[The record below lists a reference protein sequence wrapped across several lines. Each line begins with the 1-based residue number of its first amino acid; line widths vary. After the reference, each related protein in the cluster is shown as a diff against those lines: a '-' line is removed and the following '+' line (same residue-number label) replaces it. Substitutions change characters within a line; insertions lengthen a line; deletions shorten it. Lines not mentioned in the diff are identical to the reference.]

1 VRTSQPQVTVKNA
14 TLCPFCDR
22 ELSDHEVLRGNCPGC
37 ERELADAN
45 ETFDMPAEF
54 EDMWSEAEPA
64 DDNVSFVPEDECEV
78 GTSGRPVV
86 KAHSLAEPGDVSPLP
101 ADFELL
107 EQLDKGGMGVVYKAR
122 QTSIDRTIVI
132 KMLKSEKARSRS
144 ARAKFL
150 AEAVV
155 TGDLEHPNIV
165 PVYDLGAGDDGKLFY
180 AMKQVQGVAWNKVI
194 RERSRPENLETLM
207 RVADATAYAH
217 SKGVIHRDLKP
228 ENVMLGD
235 YGEVLV
241 MDWGLAL
248 SVAPGGRAQD
258 LVAAGGVG
266 GTPAY
271 MAPEMARGAIGLIGF
286 ASDVYLLG
294 AILFEIVTGK
304 PPHPGKTVQDLLKA
318 ATENR
323 IQAEDNDDRLLV
335 VARKALATRPADRYP
350 SVKAL
355 QEAIRDYQSHA
366 ESILLDQHA
375 RHDLERAKETADY
388 DTFAQA
394 LYGFREA
401 SSLWDANESA
411 REGEAETRM
420 AYARCAANRGDFDL
434 AAGLLLL
441 RIPEHK
447 EFYKQ
452 IDDAR
457 DLRNDEARR
466 RQMVLRVVRGLAVIV
481 ILVLAGA
488 AFVIHRG
495 QQRAVAAEQI
505 ARSEQTKAEAA
516 HDAEVVERERAE
528 SALQDADKARK
539 DAESSLQA
547 AEDARK
553 VAESALSSAES
564 ARQAEAEQ
572 RRKAEEALARAESAR
587 KAEAEQRLAAE
598 AARQTAVREQKAAEE
613 ARLIAEAER
622 EKALAAIRERET
634 AEREAETARSD
645 LAAQRTV
652 AESARRLAEDAE
664 RRSEVVRY
672 VGGLQA
678 AEGKL
683 NQLAFHEAAK
693 LLDACPESMRH
704 WEWGRLRHLSK
715 LNYRVLRGHTA
726 PIRTLATNADG
737 SVIATGGQDRALRL
751 WSAKG
756 GLLRTLEG
764 HERGI
769 RGLAFVQGDSRIL
782 SIDDSGATLLWDLR
796 GGEPARVSTGENTA
810 MARVHLSDDGERA
823 YLGGLMRNLNTGLR
837 LMQLD
842 DKAITSVAFLPD
854 PTLVFAGGSDG
865 TARLW
870 KSVDRL
876 TTVPLNIGP
885 GAASVPDNLDNLA
898 SVPVGESIVE
908 FAGHTGPIVAVDVAE
923 NGSLLLSA
931 SVDATAR
938 VWTPEGKLVAT
949 LKGHPAPLSAA
960 VMVPDGRRVL
970 TGDSSGVT
978 KLWDLHLGRELLS
991 LQPHKGAVRALKV
1004 AADGRMIT
1012 AGDDHQAI
1020 IWDPLQSRRPLRLDG
1035 HKGPVRTACFTPDGS
1050 QLATGGEDG
1059 DIRVWEAASGAA
1071 VKLLKGHGGPVYALY
1086 CPSAIRMLSAGY
1098 DGRVILWDLAAGKA
1112 LRIVPHPHR
1121 TVAHLDIDDAGGI
1134 RLANS
1139 ASGLRIRYLEEGM
1152 EVPGTQPP
1160 IHSPDGRL
1168 SASAGERDVQVWDIH
1183 AGREI
1188 ARCSGHSQAVTAVAF
1203 SPDSRRLVTASK
1215 DESVKLWS
1223 AETGVE
1229 LITLSGHGAV
1239 VRDLAFSANG
1249 RAIVG
1254 CGNDGSAIIWHADAW

>member
-1 VRTSQPQVTVKNA
+1 MRTSHPQVPVKTA
-14 TLCPFCDR
+14 TLCPFCER
-22 ELSDHEVLRGNCPGC
+22 ELSDPEVLRAICPGC
-37 ERELADAN
+37 QRELADTT
-45 ETFDMPAEF
+45 ETFDMPAEY
-54 EDMWSEAEPA
+54 EDMWSEVQP
-64 DDNVSFVPEDECEV
+64 DDDSISFVPEDECEV
-78 GTSGRPVV
+78 GTSGRPIV
-86 KAHSLAEPGDVSPLP
+86 KAHSLAEPGEIPHLP

-165 PVYDLGAGDDGKLFY
+165 PVYDLGAGADGKLFY

-294 AILFEIVTGK
+294 AILFEIVTGR
-304 PPHPGKTVQDLLKA
+304 PPHPGKTVQDLIKA

-323 IQAEDNDDRLLV
+323 IQAEDNDDRLLT
-335 VARKALATRPADRYP
+335 VARKAMATRPAERYP

-355 QEAIRDYQSHA
+355 QQAIRDYQAHA
-366 ESILLDQHA
+366 ESIILDQHA
-375 RHDLERAKETADY
+375 RQDLEKAMESGDY

-401 SSLWDANESA
+401 SSLWDENESA
-411 REGEAETRM
+411 RQGEAETRL
-420 AYARCAANRGDFDL
+420 AYAHCASNRGDFDL

-447 EFYKQ
+447 TFYKQ
-452 IDDAR
+452 IDTAR
-457 DLRNDEARR
+457 CLRIDDARR
-466 RQMVLRVVRGLAVIV
+466 RALVVRTLRWLAVVI

-488 AFVIHRG
+488 AFIIHRG
-495 QQRAVAAEQI
+495 QQRALLAEQS
-505 ARSEQTKAEAA
+505 ARQAQTRAESA
-516 HDAEVVERERAE
+516 HDAEVVERQRAE
-528 SALQDADKARK
+528 SALRDVDKARQ
-539 DAESSLQA
+539 D
-547 AEDARK
+547 
-553 VAESALSSAES
+553 AESALQAAQEARKFAESALGSAES

-572 RRKAEEALARAESAR
+572 RHKAEVALTRAESAR

-598 AARQTAVREQKAAEE
+598 AARQVAVREQLAAVE
-613 ARLIAEAER
+613 ARRVAEAER
-622 EKALAAIRERET
+622 EKAVAAIRERET
-634 AEREAETARSD
+634 AERAADEARSD

-652 AESARRLAEDAE
+652 AESAKRLAEDAE

-672 VGGLQA
+672 VGSLQA

-693 LLDACPESMRH
+693 LLDGCPEAMRH
-704 WEWGRLRHLSK
+704 WEWGRLRHLAK

-726 PIRTLATNADG
+726 PILTLATNADG
-737 SVIATGGQDRALRL
+737 SVIATGGKDRSLRL

-756 GLLRTLEG
+756 GMMRVLEG
-764 HERGI
+764 HERPI
-769 RGLAFVQGDSRIL
+769 HGLAFVQGDSRIL
-782 SIDDSGATLLWDLR
+782 SIDDSGVTLLWDLR
-796 GGEPARVSTGENTA
+796 DGEKMRVFDGTGDP
-810 MARVHLSDDGERA
+810 MPHVYLSGSGERA
-823 YLGGLMRNLNTGLR
+823 YLGGLMQNLNTGLR

-842 DKAITSVAFLPD
+842 DRAIGAVAFLPD
-854 PTLVFAGGSDG
+854 SALLFAGGRDG

-870 KSVDRL
+870 KPVDRL

-885 GAASVPDNLDNLA
+885 GAGSVPDILDNLA
-898 SVPVGESIVE
+898 SVPVGESVMD
-908 FAGHTGPIVAVDVAE
+908 FTGHTGPIIAVDVAA

-931 SVDATAR
+931 SSDGSAK

-949 LKGHPAPLSAA
+949 LKGHPAALSAA

-970 TGDSSGVT
+970 TGDVSGVT
-978 KLWDLHLGRELLS
+978 KLWDLHLGQELL
-991 LQPHKGAVRALKV
+991 
-1004 AADGRMIT
+1004 
-1012 AGDDHQAI
+1012 
-1020 IWDPLQSRRPLRLDG
+1020 
-1035 HKGPVRTACFTPDGS
+1035 
-1050 QLATGGEDG
+1050 
-1059 DIRVWEAASGAA
+1059 
-1071 VKLLKGHGGPVYALY
+1071 
-1086 CPSAIRMLSAGY
+1086 
-1098 DGRVILWDLAAGKA
+1098 
-1112 LRIVPHPHR
+1112 
-1121 TVAHLDIDDAGGI
+1121 
-1134 RLANS
+1134 
-1139 ASGLRIRYLEEGM
+1139 
-1152 EVPGTQPP
+1152 
-1160 IHSPDGRL
+1160 
-1168 SASAGERDVQVWDIH
+1168 
-1183 AGREI
+1183 
-1188 ARCSGHSQAVTAVAF
+1188 
-1203 SPDSRRLVTASK
+1203 
-1215 DESVKLWS
+1215 
-1223 AETGVE
+1223 
-1229 LITLSGHGAV
+1229 
-1239 VRDLAFSANG
+1239 
-1249 RAIVG
+1249 
-1254 CGNDGSAIIWHADAW
+1254 